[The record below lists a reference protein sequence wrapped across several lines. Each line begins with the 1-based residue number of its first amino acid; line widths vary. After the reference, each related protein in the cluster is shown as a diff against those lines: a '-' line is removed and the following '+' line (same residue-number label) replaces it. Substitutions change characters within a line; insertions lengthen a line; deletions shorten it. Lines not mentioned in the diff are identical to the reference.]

1 MKSSKRMSKAKE
13 QHEKW
18 LRKRGVHPSQ
28 LKKMKSSGTILHS
41 FLETFQSGFSNVPST
56 SNDIPANGTKPVDTS
71 KAVFARENY
80 IIAPLSNK
88 QAYGVINK
96 DELIYMGKKV

>member
-1 MKSSKRMSKAKE
+1 
-13 QHEKW
+13 
-18 LRKRGVHPSQ
+18 
-28 LKKMKSSGTILHS
+28 MKSSGILP
-41 FLETFQSGFSNVPST
+41 LTYGITKLNVAPT
-56 SNDIPANGTKPVDTS
+56 SDVIPANGTKPVDTS